1 MVLSIIAWAMPEKG
15 ISPNKSS
22 GLLALTPLA
31 VNSSSSAV
39 LITSRWLVPSSS
51 IPATSFKIL
60 NLFLIFKIQMLL
72 DSLNYE
78 L

>member
-1 MVLSIIAWAMPEKG
+1 MPEKG

-22 GLLALTPLA
+22 GLLALTSLA

-51 IPATSFKIL
+51 IPGTSFKIL